1 MYALTNQPVL
11 NVILTHGSHI
21 TSLRL
26 GQLSLSESRPA
37 AATAA
42 AAAAC
47 TPKRLEWIGGEDIR
61 EWAHLP
67 LHSVELLEVREVDE
81 GDTKLAALPVSKAG
95 NRLFAFPFQGA
106 NAAPEDLL
114 GLLRQAATN
123 LAGCPAWRA
132 SQPPPPI
139 ELFTSDARSAG
150 TGAQLLRA
158 VAPMM
163 GGVTSVHI
171 SLDRL
176 TLGGAEVE
184 ALGSSSSSTLTRLT
198 IWEAYVQRSFWPAV
212 WRHLPALRTLAIT
225 VEWCRLASETATDV
239 ALFCSRAPHPFTLL
253 LSEDILAHVQ
263 SLPLMSSCRLWG
275 TPEVTIRKA
284 TTAELVELV

>member
-1 MYALTNQPVL
+1 MYALTNQAVL
-11 NVILTHGSHI
+11 NVILTHGSQFA
-21 TSLRL
+21 SLRL

-42 AAAAC
+42 AAACA
-47 TPKRLEWIGGEDIR
+47 PKHLEWIGGEDIR
-61 EWAHLP
+61 EWVHLP

-81 GDTKLAALPVSKAG
+81 GDTKLAVLPASKAG
-95 NRLFAFPFQGA
+95 NRFFAFPFQGA
-106 NAAPEDLL
+106 NVAPEELPR
-114 GLLRQAATN
+114 LLRQAATN

-139 ELFTSDARSAG
+139 ELFTSDSRLAG

-163 GGVTSVHI
+163 GGVSSVHI

-198 IWEAYVQRSFWPAV
+198 IWEADVQRSFWPAV
-212 WRHLPALRTLAIT
+212 WRHLPGLRTLAIT
-225 VEWCRLASETATDV
+225 VEWCRLPSETGTDV
-239 ALFCSRAPHPFTLL
+239 ALLCSRAPHSFTLL

-263 SLPLMSSCRLWG
+263 SLDLMSACHLWG
-275 TPEVTIRKA
+275 TPEVAIRKA
-284 TTAELVELV
+284 TNAELVELV